1 MAAPL
6 AERALCEIECRLK
19 RIRAADGF
27 ATDAGRSVFRSRRR
41 IDANRCPAA
50 SVWDAG
56 EQVTNGGGSSDAYDV
71 VLRASVEVHVVADQ
85 DATGHVLELAKAD
98 VKRALLRG
106 SKGALGDSPD
116 RAGYI
121 GTLAYTGC
129 IANPRE
135 EGATTESVS
144 MTFEVRY
151 REGYGN
157 PYGSQIEET
166 T

>member
-1 MAAPL
+1 MAKPL
-6 AERALCEIECRLK
+6 AERAICEVECRLK

-27 ATDAGRSVFRSRRR
+27 STDAGRSVFRARRR
-41 IDANRCPAA
+41 IDASQCPAA
-50 SVWDAG
+50 SIWDAG
-56 EQVTNGGGSSDAYDV
+56 EQIANGGGSSDAYDV
-71 VLRASVEVHVVADQ
+71 VLRLSVEIHAQADQ

-106 SKGALGDSPD
+106 AKGLLADSPD
-116 RAGYI
+116 RSGLI

-129 IANPRE
+129 TANPRE

-144 MTFEVRY
+144 LNFEARY